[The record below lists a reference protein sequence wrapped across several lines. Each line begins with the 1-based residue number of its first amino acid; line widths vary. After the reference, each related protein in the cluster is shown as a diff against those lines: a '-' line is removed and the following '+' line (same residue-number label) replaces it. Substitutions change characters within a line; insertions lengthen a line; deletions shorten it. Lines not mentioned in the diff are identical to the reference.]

1 MWLFSLFPQQLHG
14 VFSLSLSLSISASFI
29 LFAISFSVYSEF
41 TLVKRRKII
50 PNFWETL
57 PNKQRYLGHHKIGIV
72 HNVSTLATVLLV
84 SLQVMCTAYAV
95 WYCTFSALI
104 GFRFSLA
111 LFSASLVWFFV
122 LFFSLAF
129 FLHRRRSRRL
139 RRHYFSCF
147 ARDYT
152 LLKSS
157 HILDKRELHKYG
169 QKSNSWVPNYFWIHT
184 LNRQVEK
191 RWAIHWAELQWRVG
205 FCLTIIHVCNW
216 FQLSCA
222 G

>member
-1 MWLFSLFPQQLHG
+1 MWLFSLFPQQLHR
-14 VFSLSLSLSISASFI
+14 VFSLSLYISISASFI
-29 LFAISFSVYSEF
+29 LFAISFSVYFEF

-57 PNKQRYLGHHKIGIV
+57 PNKQRYLGHHKIGIE

-84 SLQVMCTAYAV
+84 SLQVMFTAYAV

-104 GFRFSLA
+104 GFRFSLGA
-111 LFSASLVWFFV
+111 LFSASLVRFFV
-122 LFFSLAF
+122 LFFSPDFWF
-129 FLHRRRSRRL
+129 FLHSRRSRRSRRL

-147 ARDYT
+147 VRDYT

-157 HILDKRELHKYG
+157 RILDKRESHEYG
-169 QKSNSWVPNYFWIHT
+169 YKSNSWVPNYFWIHT

-205 FCLTIIHVCNW
+205 FCLTIIHI
-216 FQLSCA
+216 
-222 G
+222 

>member
-14 VFSLSLSLSISASFI
+14 VFSLSLSISASFI

-111 LFSASLVWFFV
+111 LFSASFVWFFV

-129 FLHRRRSRRL
+129 SLFFFIAVVVVVFIDIISLALHEITL
-139 RRHYFSCF
+139 CWNHLTFSINEN
-147 ARDYT
+147 YMNT
-152 LLKSS
+152 
-157 HILDKRELHKYG
+157 DKNRIVEFPTISEYIR
-169 QKSNSWVPNYFWIHT
+169 WI
-184 LNRQVEK
+184 VK
-191 RWAIHWAELQWRVG
+191 
-205 FCLTIIHVCNW
+205 
-216 FQLSCA
+216 
-222 G
+222 